1 LAVTE
6 TPQRPVGP
14 QRWSRQRGI
23 AAAAAAIL
31 VVTLALVLSRLDM
44 ANELSVVR
52 SQLTAA
58 NQELAENQRE
68 IDELEDTSRN
78 QAEVVEVC
86 RRAAETGERIRR
98 ALDVLQRGLDRGDE
112 GMLAR
117 GVAEIVRSEQ
127 EWSAANRACLE
138 DSEGEGSG

>member
-1 LAVTE
+1 MTE

-14 QRWSRQRGI
+14 ERWSRQRGI

-31 VVTLALVLSRLDM
+31 VVALALFLSRLDM

-58 NQELAENQRE
+58 NQELAENQLE

-78 QAEVVEVC
+78 QTEAVEAC
-86 RRAAETGERIRR
+86 RRAAELGERIRR
-98 ALDVLQRGLDRGDE
+98 ALGVLQRGLDRGDE
-112 GMLAR
+112 GLVAK
-117 GVAEIVRSEQ
+117 GVATALQMEE
-127 EWSAANRACLE
+127 EWVAANGACLE
-138 DSEGEGSG
+138 ETAQE